1 MKTYLVVWFS
11 SDGSTPGD
19 TIMRLT
25 SMGFNPITGAYDF
38 EYSWPR
44 RPSMD
49 ELFMFIDQV
58 QKTLKGTG
66 AFFKVETV

>member
-11 SDGSTPGD
+11 SDGVTPGEVI
-19 TIMRLT
+19 TRLT

-38 EYSWPR
+38 EYAWKR
-44 RPSMD
+44 KPSMD

-58 QKTLKGTG
+58 QQTLRGTG
-66 AFFKVETV
+66 AYFKVETV